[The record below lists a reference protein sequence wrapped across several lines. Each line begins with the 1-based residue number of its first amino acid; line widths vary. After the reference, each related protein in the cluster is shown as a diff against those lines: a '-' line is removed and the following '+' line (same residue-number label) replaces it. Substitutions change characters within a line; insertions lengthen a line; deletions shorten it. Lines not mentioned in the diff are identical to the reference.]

1 MKVLKVRIVLIVSTT
16 DSKTKYLIDILIV
29 DKKGDLNVYKQVFS
43 FDDKKTL
50 GCQSKCT
57 QQDDTQLVDE
67 LSEETDK
74 IDFNEWAG
82 MFLTIALN
90 LLLNS

>member
-1 MKVLKVRIVLIVSTT
+1 MKVLKVRIVLIVSTA
-16 DSKTKYLIDILIV
+16 DGKTKYLIDILIV

-57 QQDDTQLVDE
+57 HQDDTQLVNE
-67 LSEETDK
+67 LSEETDN

-82 MFLTIALN
+82 MFLTTALN
-90 LLLNS
+90 LLNS

>member
-1 MKVLKVRIVLIVSTT
+1 MNMRITYAVKVLEVRIVLIVSTAGG
-16 DSKTKYLIDILIV
+16 KTKYLIDILIV

-57 QQDDTQLVDE
+57 HQDDTQLVNE
-67 LSEETDK
+67 LSEETDN
-74 IDFNEWAG
+74 IDFNEIGRAHV
-82 MFLTIALN
+82 
-90 LLLNS
+90 